1 MNSSRKVET
10 VLRSREQLSEVSSSS
25 RNSHE
30 VFERFKQLSEA
41 LDNSRKSLT
50 VLGFSN
56 SFWQSQTV
64 FALLRIQWIFSVIL
78 KTSNKSV
85 LKHKQSEGTGL
96 ISDSDKEFADDEQDV
111 KKMGVSEVLDSLD
124 VVKCCAEI
132 HGDKQMNIMLN
143 KLIEKV
149 GTIKLQNYLYVF

>member
-1 MNSSRKVET
+1 M
-10 VLRSREQLSEVSSSS
+10 
-25 RNSHE
+25 
-30 VFERFKQLSEA
+30 
-41 LDNSRKSLT
+41 
-50 VLGFSN
+50 
-56 SFWQSQTV
+56 
-64 FALLRIQWIFSVIL
+64 FSVIL

-96 ISDSDKEFADDEQDV
+96 ISASDKEFADDEQDV

-132 HGDKQMNIMLN
+132 HGDKQMNVMLN